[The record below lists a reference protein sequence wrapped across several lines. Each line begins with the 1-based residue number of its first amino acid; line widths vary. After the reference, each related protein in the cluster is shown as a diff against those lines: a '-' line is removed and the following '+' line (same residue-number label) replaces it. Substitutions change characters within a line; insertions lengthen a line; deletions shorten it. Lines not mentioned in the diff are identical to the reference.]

1 MPAPS
6 SEPRTSPAQAQG
18 PRPAPGPQQAGG
30 VSIDPVKLLQKY
42 KYWLG
47 AAGAVGVFLGGAF
60 HLGMARVY
68 PIWTSAAQFQAY
80 PQAVEPGV
88 PLTGDPQNKEG
99 FDRFMQTQVRII
111 ESDGVLTR
119 VAENPALAVEAPGWV
134 RSVVEG
140 GRVNAAK
147 ALKKLKKRVN
157 ASILP
162 GTSIIQVSAWDN
174 NPAEA
179 MALVRLVREAYV
191 GTLRRQASQVN
202 QPQTDALKRNID
214 AMGEEVT
221 RIQRARD
228 SLITGSTLE
237 SLNEA
242 NNATRQR
249 LEAIN
254 KLQVEVHAD
263 LEGTRK
269 QREMY
274 EAEANAPAGVTY
286 PEMLTTEIEREPTM
300 AEALRQLAAYEAR
313 KKALLQMFDPSH
325 REVRSIE
332 FAIDAQQRSVDEIR
346 ERLLHTRFRAL
357 LESVRQSEAQLH
369 ARMVE
374 LQSERDKE
382 MVRMAELS
390 KAMAQVKDM
399 DDQVRLITEERRKM
413 QTQFDSLRL
422 LDQLPTSNRIVVLQD
437 ERKPD
442 EMTFPKLLITIPA
455 GALLVLGFV
464 GTLAVVREL
473 VDQRVKGPGDIA
485 LIPRT
490 RVAGWIP
497 DAAQDPAGPGA
508 VETAFRDRPR
518 GAVAESFRQ
527 LRSSLGKRMQAA
539 GHRSVLVLAAAPSSG
554 GTTTAANLAL
564 ACAGADQRVLLID
577 ANFRRPALHRVFGL
591 PEEGGLGDVL
601 AQSRSLEQA
610 VHKTGVPNLD
620 VLTSGSRAS
629 RAFER
634 LSSDA
639 MTRLIADAK
648 TRYDVVLIDCSPA
661 LVSGDG
667 HSLANR
673 CDASLLVARAMSETR
688 GLIARLKNELQDNR
702 GEFLGVV
709 VNAVKPSAG
718 GYLKGN
724 IRATHEYTSE
734 SAGDRTAA

>member
-1 MPAPS
+1 MAASTPEQRPAF
-6 SEPRTSPAQAQG
+6 SPASA
-18 PRPAPGPQQAGG
+18 PRPGPGPQAAAG
-30 VSIDPVKLLQKY
+30 VAIDPVKLIQKY
-42 KYWLG
+42 KFLLAG
-47 AAGAVGVFLGGAF
+47 GAVAGVFLGAIF
-60 HLGMARVY
+60 HFAMARVF

-80 PQAVEPGV
+80 PQAVEPGA

-140 GRVNAAK
+140 GRVNPAK

-157 ASILP
+157 SSILP
-162 GTSIIQVSAWDN
+162 GTSIIQVSSWDN

-179 MALVRLVREAYV
+179 MAIVRLVREAYI

-202 QPQTDALKRNID
+202 QPQTDALMRNIV

-228 SLITGSTLE
+228 SLITGSSLE

-254 KLQVEVHAD
+254 KLQVEVQAD
-263 LEGTRK
+263 LEATRK

-274 EAEANAPAGVTY
+274 EAEANSPSGVTY
-286 PEMLTTEIEREPTM
+286 PEMLTTEIEREPTLV
-300 AEALRQLAAYEAR
+300 EAMRQLAAYEAR
-313 KKALLQMFDPSH
+313 KKTLLQMFSPEH
-325 REVRSIE
+325 REVKAIE
-332 FAIDAQQRSVDEIR
+332 FAIDAQQRSHDEIR
-346 ERLLHTRFRAL
+346 QRLLQTRFRSL
-357 LESVRQSEAQLH
+357 LETVGHSEAQLN

-374 LQSERDKE
+374 LQSEREKDTT
-382 MVRMAELS
+382 RMTELS

-399 DDQVRLITEERRKM
+399 DDQVRLLTEERRRM

-422 LDQLPTSNRIVVLQD
+422 LDQLPTNNRIVVLQE

-442 EMTFPKLLITIPA
+442 EMTFPRLPITVPA
-455 GALLVLGFV
+455 GALLILGLV

-473 VDQRVKGPGDIA
+473 VDQRIKGPGDIA

-527 LRSSLGKRMQAA
+527 IRSGLAKRMQAA
-539 GHRSVLVLAAAPSSG
+539 GHRSVLVLAAAPNSG

-577 ANFRRPALHRVFGL
+577 ANFRRPSLHRAFGL

-601 AQSRSLEQA
+601 AQSRPFEQA
-610 VHKTGVPNLD
+610 VQKSGVPNLD
-620 VLTSGSRAS
+620 IITAGSRQS
-629 RAFER
+629 RTFER

-639 MTRLIADAK
+639 MSRLLADAK
-648 TRYDVVLIDCSPA
+648 TKYDVVLIDCSPA

-667 HSLANR
+667 QSLANR
-673 CDASLLVARAMSETR
+673 CDASLLVARAMSESR
-688 GLIARLKNELQDNR
+688 GLIARIKNELQDCR

-709 VNAVKPSAG
+709 VNAVKHSAG